1 MGLSQRSSSYRW
13 QTLSLLRECNSQT
26 KLLSLTKMTHIVL
39 SVPVDQ
45 AVHIITSKDFFSIV
59 LLAVVDSN
67 YKVLLVDCGGKG
79 KISDA
84 GIVKI
89 SYFVVVKLVN

>member
-1 MGLSQRSSSYRW
+1 MANTFAASWVQFPNEALKFNKNDAHRFKCPSGSGSAYY
-13 QTLSLLRECNSQT
+13 NF
-26 KLLSLTKMTHIVL
+26 KG
-39 SVPVDQ
+39 
-45 AVHIITSKDFFSIV
+45 FFSIV